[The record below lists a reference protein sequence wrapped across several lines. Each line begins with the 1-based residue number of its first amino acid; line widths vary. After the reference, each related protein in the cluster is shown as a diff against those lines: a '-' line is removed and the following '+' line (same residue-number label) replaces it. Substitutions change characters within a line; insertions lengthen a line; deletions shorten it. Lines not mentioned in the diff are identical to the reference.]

1 MYPPSMP
8 QYPPSSLGYQAPPAH
23 EELQVSQAS
32 MEQHPPANG
41 DTVPG
46 RVPGAAANVS
56 VGINNRTAV
65 VPGFALKNEPGESL
79 TGAVLLVD
87 PPLNNK
93 PILVSN
99 SGIKDVPASMTTIK
113 TSSTPGSPLSYDI
126 ISKTTIPP
134 DSNPSRGYRVPPKL
148 PNPNNTYI
156 SLGAPE
162 PNPMGYLSTVSMSEP
177 LSVGCSTEDDWEEP
191 GFKPPTSN
199 HRGMRRGYRRGGGGR
214 GRGGYDLE
222 RGVYRRKYGETGAG
236 SGYFQYNPSH
246 RGRGRDKG
254 YSFSAN

>member
-8 QYPPSSLGYQAPPAH
+8 QYPPPSLGYQTPPAH
-23 EELQVSQAS
+23 EELQVSQGT
-32 MEQHPPANG
+32 MEQHQPANG
-41 DTVPG
+41 DAAAG
-46 RVPGAAANVS
+46 RVPGPAASVS
-56 VGINNRTAV
+56 MGINSRAAV

-113 TSSTPGSPLSYDI
+113 TSSNPGSSLSYDI
-126 ISKTTIPP
+126 ISKTTIPG
-134 DSNPSRGYRVPPKL
+134 DSNPSRGYRVQKL
-148 PNPNNTYI
+148 LNPSNTYV

-162 PNPMGYLSTVSMSEP
+162 PNQMGYLPTVSVSES

-199 HRGMRRGYRRGGGGR
+199 HRGMRRSYRGGGGGGR
-214 GRGGYDLE
+214 GRGGYDPG
-222 RGVYRRKYGETGAG
+222 RGVYRRKYGDTGAG
-236 SGYFQYNPSH
+236 YMQYNPSH

-254 YSFSAN
+254 Y